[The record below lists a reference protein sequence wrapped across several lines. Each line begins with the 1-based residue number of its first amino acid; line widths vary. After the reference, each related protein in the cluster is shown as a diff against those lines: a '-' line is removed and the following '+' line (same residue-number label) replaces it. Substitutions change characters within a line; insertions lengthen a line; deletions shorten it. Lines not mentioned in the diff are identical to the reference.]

1 MYARTMS
8 SGFIHK
14 KSLGQHFLTSEYVPQ
29 QMCLAADLQP
39 HDIVLE
45 IGPGTGALTK
55 TLLAHGA
62 TVIAVE
68 ADLRAISALT
78 STFEDAI
85 KEGRLILHHA
95 DARTLDFKALQL
107 EPYRY
112 KVIANIP
119 YYLSGLLLRQLLDT
133 EYQPH
138 SIVFLIQ
145 KELAERIA
153 RDPKASLLSLS
164 VKLFGT
170 PRYITTVKRGHF
182 NPPPKVDSAIIAI
195 SNISRDTFTTF
206 SSPAAFSILHDAF
219 RSKRKQLVGNLQT
232 RFGREVVSSALT
244 SLGFPV
250 TIRAEDI
257 PVEAW
262 RPLITQLLSTENP
275 Q

>member
-1 MYARTMS
+1 MYARPMNS
-8 SGFIHK
+8 RFIHK
-14 KSLGQHFLTSEYVPQ
+14 KSLGQHFLTSEYVPE
-29 QMCLAADLQP
+29 QMCRAGDLQP
-39 HDIVLE
+39 GDVVLE

-55 TLLAHGA
+55 TLLAYGA
-62 TVIAVE
+62 TVVAVE
-68 ADLRAISALT
+68 ADVRAIDALS
-78 STFEDAI
+78 STFEAAI
-85 KEGRLILHHA
+85 QEKKLILHHA
-95 DARTLDFKALQL
+95 DARSLDIMALGL

-133 EYQPH
+133 AYQPQ

-170 PRYITTVKRGHF
+170 PRYVTTVKRGHF

-195 SNISRDTFTTF
+195 TAISRDTFTTF
-206 SSPAAFSILHDAF
+206 SPEEAFSILHDAF
-219 RSKRKQLVGNLQT
+219 RSKRKQIVGNLQA
-232 RFGREVVSSALT
+232 RFGREVVTTAVT
-244 SLGFPV
+244 GLGFPS

-257 PVEAW
+257 PLEAW